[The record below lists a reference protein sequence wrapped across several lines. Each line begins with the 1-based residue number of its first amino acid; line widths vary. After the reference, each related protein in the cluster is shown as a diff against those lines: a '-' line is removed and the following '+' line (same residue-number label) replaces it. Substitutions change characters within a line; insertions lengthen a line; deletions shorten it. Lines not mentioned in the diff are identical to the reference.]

1 MSRETPLTLEEN
13 PFAPGPG
20 RMPPVLAGREA
31 EQTQLRTCLLRLQNG
46 KEISPTLLSAPRGM
60 GKTVLLRW
68 LQQQARAA
76 KVEMLEISAN
86 EVRTLLDLAG
96 LLAPKLLEAVSVSD
110 KGKANIGIAGIERS
124 RAVTM
129 PPPALAARLKQE
141 LIKQRRNK
149 PLIISIDEAHT
160 LNPEVAQDLVNLDQN
175 LVKENCAIW
184 TILAGTPGLT
194 SRLASAAVAAAFIE
208 RSDPMSPS
216 LLTGAAPREALVAP
230 LEERGWSVNETA
242 SRTVLTDAQ
251 GYPFFLQL
259 WGRALW
265 EAGVSLKARRLDEAV
280 VAMAGEAVN
289 KRQTI
294 FFKDRC
300 RELESRLSPSL
311 DADRVL
317 GAAAAVAQTWLD
329 GGKTPLTTG
338 QLRQC
343 MNDCGVDSDSRKT
356 LETLFEHS
364 GFLVDLGNN
373 KWGPGIPSL
382 ANYVCELTAA
392 AIPSR
397 NRNEGAVPR

>member
-1 MSRETPLTLEEN
+1 MSQETPLTLEEN

-20 RMPPVLAGREA
+20 RMPPVLAGREP

-46 KEISPTLLSAPRGM
+46 KEVSPTLLSAPRGM

-96 LLAPKLLEAVSVSD
+96 LLAPKLLEAVSVSN
-110 KGKANIGIAGIERS
+110 KGKANIGIAGIELS

-129 PPPALAARLKQE
+129 TPAALAARLKQE

-175 LVKENCAIW
+175 LVKENCSIW

-194 SRLASAAVAAAFIE
+194 SRLASAAVAATFIE

-216 LLTGAAPREALVAP
+216 LLTGDAPREALVAP
-230 LEERGWSVNETA
+230 LEERGWSVNEAA

-265 EAGVSLKARRLDEAV
+265 EAGVSLKARRLDEAA

-289 KRQTI
+289 ERRTI
-294 FFKDRC
+294 FYKDRC
-300 RELESRLSPSL
+300 RELESRLSPSM
-311 DADRVL
+311 DADRAL
-317 GAAAAVAQTWLD
+317 GAATAVAQTWLD

-343 MNDCGVDSDSRKT
+343 LNDCGVDSDSRKA

-373 KWGPGIPSL
+373 TWSPGIPSL

-392 AIPSR
+392 AIPSG
-397 NRNEGAVPR
+397 NRHEGPAAR

>member
-1 MSRETPLTLEEN
+1 MSQETPLTLEEN

-20 RMPPVLAGREA
+20 RMPPVLAGREP

-46 KEISPTLLSAPRGM
+46 KEVNPTLLSAPRGM

-68 LQQQARAA
+68 LRQQARVA
-76 KVEMLEISAN
+76 KVEMVEISAN
-86 EVRTLLDLAG
+86 EARTLLDLTG
-96 LLAPKLLEAVSVSD
+96 LLAPKLLETVSVSN
-110 KGKANIGIAGIERS
+110 KGKANIGVAGIELS
-124 RAVTM
+124 RAVTVT
-129 PPPALAARLKQE
+129 PAALAARLKQE
-141 LIKQRRNK
+141 LIKQHRNK

-175 LVKENCAIW
+175 LIKENCAIW

-194 SRLASAAVAAAFIE
+194 SRLASAAVAATFIE
-208 RSDPMSPS
+208 RSDPMFPS
-216 LLTGAAPREALVAP
+216 LLTGDAPREALVAP
-230 LEERGWSVNETA
+230 LEGRGWSVNEEA
-242 SRTVLTDAQ
+242 LRTVLTDAQ

-265 EAGVSLKARRLDEAV
+265 EAGVSLKARRLDEAAV
-280 VAMAGEAVN
+280 KMAGEAVN
-289 KRQTI
+289 ERRAI
-294 FFKDRC
+294 FYKDRC
-300 RELESRLSPSL
+300 RELESRLSPSM

-317 GAAAAVAQTWLD
+317 GAATAVAQTWLD

-343 MNDCGVDSDSRKT
+343 LNDCGVDSDSRKA

-373 KWGPGIPSL
+373 EWGPGIPSL
-382 ANYVCELTAA
+382 VNYVCELNAA
-392 AIPSR
+392 AISGG
-397 NRNEGAVPR
+397 NRDEGPAGG

>member
-46 KEISPTLLSAPRGM
+46 KEVSPTLLSAPRGM

-86 EVRTLLDLAG
+86 EARTLLDLTG

-175 LVKENCAIW
+175 LVKENCPIW

-216 LLTGAAPREALVAP
+216 LLTGDAPREALVAP
-230 LEERGWSVNETA
+230 LEERGWSVNEAA

-265 EAGVSLKARRLDEAV
+265 EAGVSLKARRLDEAA
-280 VAMAGEAVN
+280 VARAGEAVN
-289 KRQTI
+289 ERRTI
-294 FFKDRC
+294 FYKDRC
-300 RELESRLSPSL
+300 RELESRLSLSM
-311 DADRVL
+311 DADRAL
-317 GAAAAVAQTWLD
+317 GAATAVAQTWLD

-343 MNDCGVDSDSRKT
+343 LNDCGVDSDSRKA

-392 AIPSR
+392 IPSG
-397 NRNEGAVPR
+397 NRNEDAAAR

>member
-1 MSRETPLTLEEN
+1 MSQETPLTLEEN

-46 KEISPTLLSAPRGM
+46 KEVSPTLLSAPRGM

-68 LQQQARAA
+68 LQQQAKAA

-86 EVRTLLDLAG
+86 EARTLLDLTG
-96 LLAPKLLEAVSVSD
+96 LLAPKLLETVSVSN

-129 PPPALAARLKQE
+129 TPAALAARLKQE

-160 LNPEVAQDLVNLDQN
+160 LNPEVAQVLANLDQN
-175 LVKENCAIW
+175 LVKENCPIW
-184 TILAGTPGLT
+184 PILAGTPGLT
-194 SRLASAAVAAAFIE
+194 SRLASAAVAATFIE

-216 LLTGAAPREALVAP
+216 LLTGDAPREALVAP
-230 LEERGWSVNETA
+230 LEERGWSVNEAA

-265 EAGVSLKARRLDEAV
+265 EAGVSLKARRLDEAA

-300 RELESRLSPSL
+300 RELESRLSPSM
-311 DADRVL
+311 DADRAL
-317 GAAAAVAQTWLD
+317 GAATAVAQTWLD

-343 MNDCGVDSDSRKT
+343 LNDCGVDSDSRKA

-382 ANYVCELTAA
+382 VNYVCELTAA
-392 AIPSR
+392 IPSG
-397 NRNEGAVPR
+397 NRNEGATAR

>member
-1 MSRETPLTLEEN
+1 MSQETPLSLEEN

-46 KEISPTLLSAPRGM
+46 KEVSPTLLSAPRGM

-68 LQQQARAA
+68 LQQQAKAA

-86 EVRTLLDLAG
+86 ELRTLLDLAG
-96 LLAPKLLEAVSVSD
+96 LLAPKLLEAASVSNKD
-110 KGKANIGIAGIERS
+110 KANIGIAGIERS

-129 PPPALAARLKQE
+129 TPSALAARLKQE

-160 LNPEVAQDLVNLDQN
+160 LNPEVAQVLANLVQN
-175 LVKENCAIW
+175 LVKENCPIW

-194 SRLASAAVAAAFIE
+194 SRLASAAVAATFIE

-216 LLTGAAPREALVAP
+216 LLTGDAPREALVAP
-230 LEERGWSVNETA
+230 LEERGWSVNEAAT
-242 SRTVLTDAQ
+242 RTVLTDAQ

-265 EAGVSLKARRLDEAV
+265 EAGVSLKARRLDEAA
-280 VAMAGEAVN
+280 VARAGEAVN
-289 KRQTI
+289 ERQAI

-300 RELESRLSPSL
+300 RELESRLSPSM
-311 DADRVL
+311 DADRAL
-317 GAAAAVAQTWLD
+317 GAATAVAQTWLD

-343 MNDCGVDSDSRKT
+343 LNDCGVDSDSRKA

-382 ANYVCELTAA
+382 VNYVCELTAA
-392 AIPSR
+392 IPSG
-397 NRNEGAVPR
+397 NRNEGATAR

>member
-1 MSRETPLTLEEN
+1 
-13 PFAPGPG
+13 
-20 RMPPVLAGREA
+20 MPPVLAGRET

-46 KEISPTLLSAPRGM
+46 KEVNPTLLSAPRGM

-86 EVRTLLDLAG
+86 EARTLLDLTG
-96 LLAPKLLEAVSVSD
+96 LLAPKLLEAVSVSN
-110 KGKANIGIAGIERS
+110 KGKADIGIAGIELS
-124 RAVTM
+124 RAVTVT
-129 PPPALAARLKQE
+129 PAALASRLKQE

-160 LNPEVAQDLVNLDQN
+160 LNPEVAQDLANLVQN

-194 SRLASAAVAAAFIE
+194 SHLASAAVAATFIK
-208 RSDPMSPS
+208 RSDLMSPS
-216 LLTGAAPREALVAP
+216 LLTGDAPREALVAP
-230 LEERGWSVNETA
+230 LEARGWSVNEA
-242 SRTVLTDAQ
+242 ALRTVLTDAQ

-265 EAGVSLKARRLDEAV
+265 EAGVSLEARRLDEAA

-289 KRQTI
+289 ERRTI
-294 FFKDRC
+294 FYKDRC
-300 RELESRLSPSL
+300 RELESRLSPSM

-317 GAAAAVAQTWLD
+317 GAAVAVAQTWLD

-338 QLRQC
+338 QLKQC
-343 MNDCGVDSDSRKT
+343 LNDCGVDSDSRKA

-373 KWGPGIPSL
+373 KWGPGTPSL

-392 AIPSR
+392 GIPNDNPNAPSATR
-397 NRNEGAVPR
+397 

>member
-1 MSRETPLTLEEN
+1 MSQDTPLTLEEN

-20 RMPPVLAGREA
+20 RMPPVLAGRET

-46 KEISPTLLSAPRGM
+46 KEVSPTLLSAPRGM

-86 EVRTLLDLAG
+86 EARTLLDLAD
-96 LLAPKLLEAVSVSD
+96 LLAPKLLEAASVSN
-110 KGKANIGIAGIERS
+110 KGKANIGIAGIELS

-129 PPPALAARLKQE
+129 TPVALAARLKQE

-149 PLIISIDEAHT
+149 PLIISIDEAYT
-160 LNPEVAQDLVNLDQN
+160 LNPEVAQVLANLDQN
-175 LVKENCAIW
+175 LVKENCAVW

-194 SRLASAAVAAAFIE
+194 SCLASAAVAATFIE

-216 LLTGAAPREALVAP
+216 LLTGDAAREALVAP
-230 LEERGWSVNETA
+230 LEERGWSVNEAA

-265 EAGVSLKARRLDEAV
+265 EAGVSLKARRLDQAA

-289 KRQTI
+289 ERQAI

-300 RELESRLSPSL
+300 WELESRLSPSM

-329 GGKTPLTTG
+329 GGKTPLTAG

-343 MNDCGVDSDSRKT
+343 LNDCGVDSDSRKA

-364 GFLVDLGNN
+364 GFLMDLGNN

-382 ANYVCELTAA
+382 VNYVCELTAA
-392 AIPSR
+392 IPSG
-397 NRNEGAVPR
+397 NRNEGPAAR